1 MRHKITWLVLITV
14 CLSAISSFANE
25 QPMLVRFSAP
35 ASDYIAELVVLAL
48 DKSGVSYRCEA
59 VNNVPSQ
66 TRAIRLLG
74 KENGLDLSWH
84 VTNYD
89 LEEQAKAVLIP
100 IDKGL
105 LGYRIAVIRSET
117 PDLFAKIHSR
127 YDMRNINFG
136 LGFDWADLAVFSDNG
151 IKTTQISDN
160 SQQFNMLSLGRF
172 DALPLSVLELNET
185 KLAAGTMLDEH
196 VVIRYPSATYFFV
209 AKENKALHSAL
220 TNGLKRAA
228 IDGSWQQLFDK
239 HFKTHILA
247 AHLAKRRII
256 ELENDTLPRTAPLD
270 EAIYWYSK
278 K

>member
-1 MRHKITWLVLITV
+1 MRHQITWLVLII
-14 CLSAISSFANE
+14 LSMSAVSSFANE

-59 VNNVPSQ
+59 VKNVPSQ

-74 KENGLDLSWH
+74 KENGIDLSWH

-105 LGYRIAVIRSET
+105 LGYRIAVVRSDT
-117 PDLFAKIHSR
+117 PDLFANMNSR

-136 LGFDWADLAVFSDNG
+136 LGFDWADLAIFRDNG

-160 SQQFNMLSLGRF
+160 NQHFNMLSLGRF
-172 DALPLSVLELNET
+172 DALPLSVLELNHTELT
-185 KLAAGTMLDEH
+185 ADTMFDEH

-220 TNGLKRAA
+220 TQGLKQAA
-228 IDGSWQQLFDK
+228 VDGSWQQLFDK
-239 HFKTHILA
+239 HFAKHIQA
-247 AHLAKRRII
+247 AHLEERRII
-256 ELENDTLPRTAPLD
+256 ELENKTLPSTAPLD